1 MKASIY
7 SEEPYM
13 SKTIKE
19 ISEILGVSK
28 PTVSKAVSE
37 LNLQLSK
44 IGNRFV
50 LDDSDAELVKMKI
63 LKRTET
69 ENSEE
74 IEKTQEKAK
83 SETEETKKS
92 EKESK
97 ETQMLIGM
105 LKKELELKNAQI
117 ESLQSQNKEMVTAL
131 QKSQDN
137 IKALTE
143 SLSSVQNLLSQAQTL
158 HAVTLVDKSEH
169 KETETNSEVVDSVLT
184 SSADADEPT
193 EQDEHQPESEEKVDK
208 RPFWKRF
215 FRLK

>member
-69 ENSEE
+69 KNSEE
-74 IEKTQEKAK
+74 IEKTQEKTK

-169 KETETNSEVVDSVLT
+169 KETETNSEVVDSVLP

-193 EQDEHQPESEEKVDK
+193 EQDEHQPESEEKVSK